1 MNLLEMC
8 TRPVVQFDNVSLS
21 WVWFWMVTSL
31 LSQLFLCSPSVWLW
45 SVLYRQS
52 QEERAGDEE
61 DRDIK
66 ANQTRAAP
74 PQQPCHQ
81 QAQEVPE
88 LHPSQPS
95 NYSTSSIHLFQQTTT
110 PPLPK
115 TTPPLTRRKKWGRKW
130 PCPHLSPSIPPCYL
144 SPYQVSLSLI
154 PEKVLRG
161 TRWKAAPEGE
171 TQLCACRWLP
181 LPPHL
186 NSD

>member
-31 LSQLFLCSPSVWLW
+31 LTQLFLCSPSVWLW

-81 QAQEVPE
+81 QAQEVPK
-88 LHPSQPS
+88 LHPSQPP

-115 TTPPLTRRKKWGRKW
+115 TTPPLTPVEKNGVVNGPVPTSLPLYHPAIYRLIKCLYHLHRRK
-130 PCPHLSPSIPPCYL
+130 S
-144 SPYQVSLSLI
+144 
-154 PEKVLRG
+154 
-161 TRWKAAPEGE
+161 
-171 TQLCACRWLP
+171 
-181 LPPHL
+181 
-186 NSD
+186 